1 MAEEKKPRLQVDLS
15 GRVALVTGAARGIG
29 FAIAE
34 CLGGAGAKIAC
45 VDINKEIL
53 AGAVESLK
61 AAGVEAVALACDVSN
76 SEQVAA
82 VVKQTVEQL
91 GGLDILVN
99 NAGITRD
106 GLVMRMKDE
115 QWDQVLNINL
125 RGTFL
130 FTRSA
135 ARPLMKSSAGRI
147 INIAS
152 VCGLAGNPGQ
162 ANYSASKAGVIGL
175 TRTVA
180 GELASRGVT
189 VNAIAPGFI
198 QTEMTA
204 VLDEKQRAAIEERIP
219 LSRLG
224 LPVDVSE
231 AILFLA
237 SDAASYISGQILAV
251 DGGMTASL

>member
-1 MAEEKKPRLQVDLS
+1 MADEVQSRLRVDLS

-29 FAIAE
+29 FAVAR
-34 CLGGAGAKIAC
+34 CLAGAGAKVAC
-45 VDINKEIL
+45 IDINEEVL
-53 AGAVESLK
+53 G
-61 AAGVEAVALACDVSN
+61 EAVQTLRADGAEALPLACDVSN
-76 SEQVAA
+76 SEQVTA
-82 VVKQTVEQL
+82 VVKEAVDTL

-106 GLVMRMKDE
+106 GLIMRMKDD
-115 QWDQVLNINL
+115 QWDAVLNINL

-130 FTRSA
+130 FTRAA
-135 ARPLMKSSAGRI
+135 ARPLMKSPAGRI
-147 INIAS
+147 INVAS

-204 VLDEKQRAAIEERIP
+204 VLDENQRAAIEERIP

-224 LPVDVSE
+224 LPLDVGE
-231 AILFLA
+231 TILFLA
-237 SDAASYISGQILAV
+237 SDAASYITGQVIAI
-251 DGGMTASL
+251 DGGMTSTL

>member
-1 MAEEKKPRLQVDLS
+1 MSEEVKARLKVDLS
-15 GRVALVTGAARGIG
+15 GRVALVTGAGRGIG
-29 FAIAE
+29 FAIAK
-34 CLGGAGAKIAC
+34 CLAGAGAKVAC
-45 VDINKEIL
+45 VDIDETIL
-53 AGAVESLK
+53 NEAVETLK
-61 AAGVEAVALACDVSN
+61 AGGGEAVALACDVSDG
-76 SEQVAA
+76 EQVTG
-82 VVKQTVEQL
+82 VVKSTVETF

-106 GLVMRMKDE
+106 GLIMRMKDE
-115 QWDQVLNINL
+115 QWDQVLAINL

-130 FTRSA
+130 FIRA
-135 ARPLMKSSAGRI
+135 ATRPLMKSSAGRI

-198 QTEMTA
+198 QTEMTNK
-204 VLDEKQRAAIEERIP
+204 LDEKQRAAIEERIP

-224 LPVDVSE
+224 VPQDVGE
-231 AILFLA
+231 TILFLA
-237 SDAASYISGQILAV
+237 GDAASYITGQVIAI
-251 DGGMTASL
+251 DGGMTATL

>member
-1 MAEEKKPRLQVDLS
+1 MVENKKPRLSVDLS

-29 FAIAE
+29 FSIAE
-34 CLGGAGAKIAC
+34 CLSGAGAKVAC
-45 VDINKEIL
+45 VDINAEVL
-53 AGAVESLK
+53 TSAVESLE
-61 AAGVEAVALACDVSN
+61 AAGGEAIPLECDVSN
-76 SEQVAA
+76 SEQVTA
-82 VVKQTVEQL
+82 VVREAVERF

-115 QWDQVLNINL
+115 QWDQVLGINL
-125 RGTFL
+125 RGVFL
-130 FTRSA
+130 FTRAA
-135 ARPLMKSSAGRI
+135 ARPLMKSAAGRI
-147 INIAS
+147 INVAS

-162 ANYSASKAGVIGL
+162 ANYSASKAGVIGF

-204 VLDEKQRAAIEERIP
+204 ALDESQRASIEHRIP
-219 LSRLG
+219 LCRLG
-224 LPVDVSE
+224 VPLDVGE
-231 AILFLA
+231 TVLFLA
-237 SDAASYISGQILAV
+237 SDAASYITGQVLAI

>member
-1 MAEEKKPRLQVDLS
+1 MVEENKPRLSVDLS

-29 FAIAE
+29 FAIAR
-34 CLGGAGAKIAC
+34 CLAGAGARVVC
-45 VDINKEIL
+45 VDINADVL
-53 AGAVESLK
+53 AGTVECLRG
-61 AAGVEAVALACDVSN
+61 AGAEVFGLTCDVSD
-76 SEQVAA
+76 SDQVNA
-82 VVKQTVEQL
+82 VVKETADSH

-106 GLVMRMKDE
+106 GLIMRMKDE
-115 QWDQVLNINL
+115 QWDQVLDINL
-125 RGTFL
+125 RGVFL
-130 FTRSA
+130 FTRAA
-135 ARPLMKSSAGRI
+135 ARPLMKSGSGRI

-204 VLDEKQRAAIEERIP
+204 ALDEKQRAAIQARVP

-224 LPVDVSE
+224 VSLDVGE
-231 AILFLA
+231 AVLFLA
-237 SDAASYISGQILAV
+237 SDAASYITGQVLAI
-251 DGGMTASL
+251 DGGITASL